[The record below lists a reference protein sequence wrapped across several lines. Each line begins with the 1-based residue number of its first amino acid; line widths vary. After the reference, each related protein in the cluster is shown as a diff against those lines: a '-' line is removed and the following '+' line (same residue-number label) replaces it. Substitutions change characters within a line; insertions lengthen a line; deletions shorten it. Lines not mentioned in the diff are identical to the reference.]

1 MAYPNEFHTNACMSA
16 IKHAGI
22 NWFWLKQKKK
32 TPHSHVRI
40 NEMRD
45 YKGEALEKHGVRLP
59 SSGGLGIFGF
69 IQLGAAGIPVQID
82 QV

>member
-22 NWFWLKQKKK
+22 NWFWLEL
-32 TPHSHVRI
+32 RW
-40 NEMRD
+40 
-45 YKGEALEKHGVRLP
+45 P